1 MSRADCECAVP
12 RLIEIL
18 GKAEDYVRA
27 IQDPADAAKCA
38 ALVIRRHLPDPAY
51 RIFCSAP
58 ARRARLA
65 EAARR
70 FRAVLAATPVEI
82 G

>member
-18 GKAEDYVRA
+18 GKAEDYMRA
-27 IQDPADAAKCA
+27 IRDAAKYA

-51 RIFCSAP
+51 RIFLFGSRATGS
-58 ARRARLA
+58 ARRSGAPL
-65 EAARR
+65 
-70 FRAVLAATPVEI
+70 RAVLAATPVEI